1 MSWVEC
7 LISFADVGHTI
18 VPLDK
23 LAMALIEKINDKK
36 VWVFDKEESLLE
48 VEKSL
53 TGTLSEFDS
62 KTEEMVQQLHQARDK
77 QVNRGVQYCNLIVC

>member
-1 MSWVEC
+1 M
-7 LISFADVGHTI
+7 

-48 VEKSL
+48 V
-53 TGTLSEFDS
+53 
-62 KTEEMVQQLHQARDK
+62 
-77 QVNRGVQYCNLIVC
+77 